1 MTEHIFE
8 GYGAISALST
18 VAFLFWG
25 WAHHRAHHPRAIE
38 SIEAGVAK
46 PNRLF
51 ADISDAPQPSSF
63 PAAGPFIV

>member
-38 SIEAGVAK
+38 SSKQVSR
-46 PNRLF
+46 NRTDCLRT
-51 ADISDAPQPSSF
+51 
-63 PAAGPFIV
+63 